1 MSCMQK
7 KVLNALLGVST
18 LALVSLTL
26 NPAAKAGQQGI
37 ASWYGPG
44 FSGNP
49 TASGEIF
56 NPSDYTAA
64 HHSLPFGT
72 QVRVTNLDNGRSVVV
87 RVNDRLGHSG
97 RVIDLS
103 TGAAR
108 ALGMINAGLANVR
121 LDVLG
126 R

>member
-1 MSCMQK
+1 MQNRLLHT
-7 KVLNALLGVST
+7 VLGLSAFTV
-18 LALVSLTL
+18 VSLTL
-26 NPAAKAGQQGI
+26 SSAVKAQQQGM

-49 TASGEIF
+49 TASGEVF
-56 NPSDYTAA
+56 NPQNMTAA

-87 RVNDRLGHSG
+87 RVNDRLGHAS

-103 TGAAR
+103 TAA
-108 ALGMINAGLANVR
+108 AQVLGIVNSGIAPVR

>member
-1 MSCMQK
+1 MQHK
-7 KVLNALLGVST
+7 FIGLLVGLTTLTVLLLS
-18 LALVSLTL
+18 
-26 NPAAKAGQQGI
+26 PAAKAQQEGI

-49 TASGEIF
+49 TASGEVF
-56 NPSDYTAA
+56 NPQNMTAA
-64 HHSLPFGT
+64 HRSLPFGT
-72 QVRVTNLDNGRSVVV
+72 KVRVTNLDNGRSVVV
-87 RVNDRLGHSG
+87 RVNDRLGHGG

-103 TGAAR
+103 TAA
-108 ALGMINAGLANVR
+108 AEVLGIVNSGLAPVR

>member
-1 MSCMQK
+1 MQRRI
-7 KVLNALLGVST
+7 LNTLLGVTT
-18 LALVSLTL
+18 LTLVSLTM
-26 NPAAKAGQQGI
+26 NPSAQAGQQGI

-49 TASGEIF
+49 TASGEVF
-56 NPSDYTAA
+56 NSENFTAA

-72 QVRVTNLDNGRSVVV
+72 KVRVTNLDNGRSVVV
-87 RVNDRLGHSG
+87 RVNDRLGHGG

-103 TGAAR
+103 TAAAR
-108 ALGMINAGLANVR
+108 SIGLINAGLATVR
-121 LDVLG
+121 LDVIG

>member
-1 MSCMQK
+1 MQQRI
-7 KVLNALLGVST
+7 LNALFGITT
-18 LALVSLTL
+18 LTLVSLTM
-26 NPAAKAGQQGI
+26 NPSAQAGQQGI

-49 TASGEIF
+49 TASGEVF
-56 NPSDYTAA
+56 NPENFTAA

-87 RVNDRLGHSG
+87 RVNDRLGHRG

-103 TGAAR
+103 TAAAR
-108 ALGMINAGLANVR
+108 AIGMINSGLASVR
-121 LDVLG
+121 LEVLG

>member
-1 MSCMQK
+1 MQRRI
-7 KVLNALLGVST
+7 LNTLLGVTT
-18 LALVSLTL
+18 LTLVSLTM
-26 NPAAKAGQQGI
+26 NPSAQAGQQGI

-49 TASGEIF
+49 TASGEVF
-56 NPSDYTAA
+56 NPENFTAA

-87 RVNDRLGHSG
+87 RVNDRLGHGG

-103 TGAAR
+103 TAAAR
-108 ALGMINAGLANVR
+108 SIGLINAGLATVR
-121 LDVLG
+121 LDVIG